1 MTSSAAALTTPP
13 ALPEAP
19 EAGQRAKP
27 AKRVPCALTG
37 KIVSRRKTIP
47 FFALRPSLADRI
59 KTDFPD
65 IQPDALIS
73 LKEVGR
79 YRSLLVEEMMV
90 HERGELSELDRQV
103 AESLADHETIAEN
116 TEEDFEEA
124 RSLGERLSDHLATFG
139 GSWAFLITFGLLLLV
154 WMAINIAMGEK
165 EGFDPYPFIL
175 LNLVLSCLAAI
186 QAPII
191 MMSQKRQEAKDRL
204 RSLNDYKV
212 NLKAELEIRH
222 LHEKI
227 DYLLT
232 RQLQRLSEIQQ
243 FQLDIM
249 QQEQFGKA
257 KARPKRR
264 AAKAKAKTKTSR
276 RAATV
281 AAEAAPGPDKDPDPA
296 TGELSG

>member
-1 MTSSAAALTTPP
+1 MSALDS
-13 ALPEAP
+13 ALPPETAP
-19 EAGQRAKP
+19 ASARP
-27 AKRVPCALTG
+27 PKRVPCTLTG
-37 KIVSRRKTIP
+37 KVVSRRKTIP
-47 FFALRPSLADRI
+47 FMALRPSLADRI

-65 IQPDALIS
+65 IQPEDLIS

-90 HERGELSELDRQV
+90 HERGELTELDRQV
-103 AESLADHETIAEN
+103 AQSLSDHETIAEN

-124 RSLGERLSDHLATFG
+124 RSLGDRLADHLATFG
-139 GSWAFLITFGLLLLV
+139 GSWAFLIAFGMVLLV
-154 WMAINIAMGEK
+154 WMAINLVLGDHSA
-165 EGFDPYPFIL
+165 FDPYPFIL

-222 LHEKI
+222 LHEKM

-232 RQLQRLSEIQQ
+232 RQLQRLTEIQHV
-243 FQLDIM
+243 QLDIM
-249 QQEQFGKA
+249 QQKHLRKA
-257 KARPKRR
+257 KPRARRR
-264 AAKAKAKTKTSR
+264 PLGDT
-276 RAATV
+276 
-281 AAEAAPGPDKDPDPA
+281 PA
-296 TGELSG
+296 VERSDADSSE